1 MKKNFILITIAT
13 LCMCLCFSCKE
24 KAPKD
29 EVKQQEVKQTPLY
42 YYQCSR
48 CGTTLTAP
56 SKPSNGVCTVGPRNR
71 FEETAMMAAKAAGQ
85 EGLGH
90 EWKNI
95 GRAN

>member
-1 MKKNFILITIAT
+1 MKKNVILITLAT

-42 YYQCSR
+42 YYQCTR
-48 CGTTLTAP
+48 CGTVLTAP
-56 SKPSNGVCTVGPRNR
+56 TKPKRTGCIAGPRNR
-71 FEETAMMAAKAAGQ
+71 FEELAEKTGA
-85 EGLGH
+85 LGH
-90 EWKNI
+90 EWENI